1 MSEVVINAD
10 GKVLGRMAVQVAEQL
25 KDGNQ
30 VHVINA
36 EKAVV
41 TGDRENVFQDYRDK
55 RERGNREHGPY
66 YPKAPD
72 RIVKRTVN
80 GMMPNNKNGQE
91 AFKRLR
97 TYVGNPDGRETGEDA
112 FESKAVDDL
121 KGRNYVSIQEIS
133 AHM

>member
-1 MSEVVINAD
+1 MTETVIDAD
-10 GKVLGRMAVQVAEQL
+10 GRVLGRLAVQVAERL
-25 KDGNQ
+25 KDGDD

-41 TGDRENVFQDYRDK
+41 TGDREKVFQDYRDK
-55 RERGNREHGPY
+55 QDRGNREHGPY

-72 RIVKRTVN
+72 RIVKRTVR
-80 GMMPNNKNGQE
+80 GMMPDNTEGQE

-97 TYVGNPDGRETGEDA
+97 TYVGNPEDLETGDEPVDIK
-112 FESKAVDDL
+112 STDDL
-121 KGRNYVSIQEIS
+121 KGRNYVSIHEIS

>member
-1 MSEVVINAD
+1 MSEIVIDAE
-10 GKVLGRMAVQVAEQL
+10 GTVLGRLAVQVAEQL

-41 TGDRENVFQDYRDK
+41 TGDREEIFQGYRDK
-55 RERGNREHGPY
+55 RARGSREHGPY

-72 RIVKRTVN
+72 RIVKRTVR
-80 GMMPNNKNGQE
+80 GMMPDNTDGQE

-97 TYVGNPDGRETGEDA
+97 TYVGNPDGFDTDDGTVTA
-112 FESKAVDDL
+112 KTVDDL
-121 KGRNYVSIQEIS
+121 KGRNYVSIHEIS